1 MPIQRINFLSFV
13 LILVLVMVTF
23 QGIVKAQDTT
33 PLLSKGAAD
42 TEKSSSLSISD
53 LISFSTELSGRLSA
67 LQRNVELD
75 FDLSGFEKD
84 LAKTQEQLKVLSVKL
99 KEIKADG
106 RLGSQRL
113 SELRVEIVEL
123 DKEFEKICKP
133 FASHIKKVERWSNE
147 WSQDK
152 VRLLTLDSSL
162 SKDESYK
169 MMRPTIIRAKETIDK
184 AKKLISDNLKLLL
197 ATENKVANTQA
208 AMDSLVAEI
217 AELLQ
222 SLRRDLFQKSAPSM
236 FSSEFYGQ
244 FNTALSGDFLQGLK
258 FISVS
263 QWRILQRN
271 TLFIMLQIAFWLI
284 SAVLIFYN
292 RTALGA
298 EPRLLFFAE
307 RPLAAGLLI
316 GSMALFPYHEANLG
330 MWQVVIL
337 AVVAFSVARLSR
349 HLIVGLW
356 RRRAVY
362 GMFIVLIINE
372 LLQLYDLAQPLFRL
386 YILIISLIA
395 LFLCLWRM
403 PTTIRRDELRLYR
416 WALKGGI
423 AVCGMIVVANIIGY
437 SALAAHLLLASLGTV
452 LIFLLGWILIESGQ
466 GGLAWIFKRSS
477 ATRLSILEK
486 NATAIIHVLSHLF
499 NLLVGAFVT
508 LYLLVCWGFYNNGAE
523 ALGSVMSMG
532 FTIGSW
538 KVNIGIILTVVLCLY
553 GSLLIS
559 RAVQSILSEEVF
571 PRRGLE
577 RGVQISMGHL
587 IHYAILLVGFLLA
600 LATLGVN
607 FTNITIIGGA
617 LGVGIGF
624 GLQTI
629 VNNFVSGLI
638 LLFERPVRIGD
649 YIEIQGLWG
658 EIKKIGLRAT
668 TVETFDRADIVI
680 PNSDLVGN
688 QVTNWT
694 RTNRLVRLTIPVGV
708 AYGSDVPLV
717 MKILLECSHENPSV
731 MSSPEPQVLF
741 RGFGDSSLDFELRVF
756 LSDIDY
762 RLIAQSE
769 ILQEIDREFRLNDVE
784 IPFPQRDLHLRS
796 IEPPVTEAISS
807 GSTLSKPTQNSEE
820 ETP

>member
-1 MPIQRINFLSFV
+1 
-13 LILVLVMVTF
+13 
-23 QGIVKAQDTT
+23 
-33 PLLSKGAAD
+33 
-42 TEKSSSLSISD
+42 
-53 LISFSTELSGRLSA
+53 
-67 LQRNVELD
+67 
-75 FDLSGFEKD
+75 
-84 LAKTQEQLKVLSVKL
+84 
-99 KEIKADG
+99 
-106 RLGSQRL
+106 
-113 SELRVEIVEL
+113 
-123 DKEFEKICKP
+123 
-133 FASHIKKVERWSNE
+133 
-147 WSQDK
+147 
-152 VRLLTLDSSL
+152 
-162 SKDESYK
+162 
-169 MMRPTIIRAKETIDK
+169 
-184 AKKLISDNLKLLL
+184 
-197 ATENKVANTQA
+197 
-208 AMDSLVAEI
+208 
-217 AELLQ
+217 
-222 SLRRDLFQKSAPSM
+222 
-236 FSSEFYGQ
+236 
-244 FNTALSGDFLQGLK
+244 
-258 FISVS
+258 
-263 QWRILQRN
+263 
-271 TLFIMLQIAFWLI
+271 
-284 SAVLIFYN
+284 
-292 RTALGA
+292 
-298 EPRLLFFAE
+298 
-307 RPLAAGLLI
+307 
-316 GSMALFPYHEANLG
+316 
-330 MWQVVIL
+330 
-337 AVVAFSVARLSR
+337 
-349 HLIVGLW
+349 
-356 RRRAVY
+356 
-362 GMFIVLIINE
+362 
-372 LLQLYDLAQPLFRL
+372 
-386 YILIISLIA
+386 
-395 LFLCLWRM
+395 
-403 PTTIRRDELRLYR
+403 
-416 WALKGGI
+416 
-423 AVCGMIVVANIIGY
+423 
-437 SALAAHLLLASLGTV
+437 
-452 LIFLLGWILIESGQ
+452 
-466 GGLAWIFKRSS
+466 
-477 ATRLSILEK
+477 
-486 NATAIIHVLSHLF
+486 
-499 NLLVGAFVT
+499 
-508 LYLLVCWGFYNNGAE
+508 
-523 ALGSVMSMG
+523 
-532 FTIGSW
+532 
-538 KVNIGIILTVVLCLY
+538 VNIGIILTVVLCLY

-680 PNSDLVGN
+680 PNSDLVAN

-717 MKILLECSHENPSV
+717 MKILLECAHENPSV